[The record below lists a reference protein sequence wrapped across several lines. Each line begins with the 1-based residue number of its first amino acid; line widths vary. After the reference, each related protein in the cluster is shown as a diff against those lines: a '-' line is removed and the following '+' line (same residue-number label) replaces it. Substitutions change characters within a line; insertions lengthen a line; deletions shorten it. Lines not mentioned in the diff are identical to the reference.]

1 MCEPCFSFLFLFFCL
16 FLVISN
22 RIAGSETVAPH
33 TYFRSCGS
41 NFCGG
46 KILDHEER
54 YVFTILFF
62 PGLGRGLDP
71 EWRWLS
77 VTCNFLL
84 MKKKKRVILPV
95 QSFSFLIQ
103 VESYASQLAGL
114 SVVRVVYQWQKGNVM
129 LSPGWLRV
137 ASQGSSPLWFKSKGS
152 WGGDIITTGTSQ
164 LHETMCFEVR

>member
-84 MKKKKRVILPV
+84 MKKKKTCDFACSVFLLSDTSWELCLSAGRTVSCQSCLPV
-95 QSFSFLIQ
+95 TKGKCNALSWVAQSCFTGLI
-103 VESYASQLAGL
+103 ASL
-114 SVVRVVYQWQKGNVM
+114 
-129 LSPGWLRV
+129 
-137 ASQGSSPLWFKSKGS
+137 
-152 WGGDIITTGTSQ
+152 I
-164 LHETMCFEVR
+164 